1 MKKQKKLM
9 YTLMKVFLI
18 SMITMCFL
26 IIAISFIVTTQTI
39 DTKEKVATYALI
51 DRVDNELYIYINY
64 MQELSNIIIND
75 HDISTFLDGDQ
86 NDKVLKQRIHTQLYN
101 SVKNKSDISTVIIL
115 DNNGDFVSNRNN
127 ITINPYSDYKNSS
140 WYTNAIMQPENY
152 HISSSYV
159 QNLIYNEYVWI
170 ISLSRAIVINNKVVG
185 VLLIDLNYDVITSV
199 CKSTSLDDK
208 GYIYIVDNKGYIV
221 YHPYAQLVYSN
232 IKPEP
237 LNFSEANYNGFS
249 IDNKQYYIS
258 NKNKLDW
265 QTVCVIYKDKLLKE
279 KLMLIPYYII
289 IALIFAL
296 VIILLSYLIS
306 KKITKPISQLQI
318 AMKEVEAGNFD
329 IKAEVDADNEIKELS
344 NNFNIMTAQIK
355 LLIEQ
360 NKKDLEQRRIS
371 ELKVLYAQIKPHF
384 LYNTLE
390 SIIWLA
396 ENSGQK
402 DIVNITS
409 SLAKLFRTSISIT
422 DELVPLQMEIDN
434 VTSYLTIQK
443 IRYKNKL
450 NFEIDL
456 EDGIEQYKVVRLMLQ
471 PLVENSIYHGIKPK
485 KGNGT
490 IYIRGWQDIEQF
502 YILIEDDGVG
512 MTSKQLSDILND
524 DKDKSGIGSKN
535 VNTRIKLCFGKEYGI
550 IYTSSENQGTKAI
563 INLPI
568 LL

>member
-18 SMITMCFL
+18 SMITMCFF

-75 HDISTFLDGDQ
+75 HDISTFLNGGQ

-101 SVKNKSDISTVIIL
+101 SLKTKSDISTVIIL

-170 ISLSRAIVINNKVVG
+170 ISLSRAIVVNNKIVG

-199 CKSTSLDDK
+199 CKSTSLDNK
-208 GYIYIVDNKGYIV
+208 GYIYIVDNKDYIV

-237 LNFSEANYNGFS
+237 LNFSEANYNGLS

-258 NKNKLDW
+258 DKNKLDW

-318 AMKEVEAGNFD
+318 TMKEVETGNFD
-329 IKAEVDADNEIKELS
+329 IRAEVDANNEIKELS
-344 NNFNIMTAQIK
+344 NSFNIMTAQIK
-355 LLIEQ
+355 LLLEQ
-360 NKKDLEQRRIS
+360 NKKDLEQRRMS

-409 SLAKLFRTSISIT
+409 SLAKLFRTSISVT
-422 DELVPLQMEIDN
+422 DEIVPLQMEIDN

-443 IRYKNKL
+443 IRYKDKL

-512 MTSKQLSDILND
+512 MTAKQLSDILND
-524 DKDKSGIGSKN
+524 DENKSGIGSKN

-550 IYTSSENQGTKAI
+550 SYISSENQGTKAI

-568 LL
+568 L